1 MSCTVTFK
9 KKTSSLYLTNTLFCV
24 WVYEVELDDAAGTA
38 AEIRLGFSAHIPIED
53 PAKHPEIARLAGT
66 KLVKMDGAAIQ
77 FVSRKIDAAGA
88 GTYEVALLAPCDE
101 DEFTPVMLIGGDAAV
116 GKFEALNFGVAADGV
131 ENITQVLEGPSAAA
145 AADLDA
151 AKLAGSQPNLPYAS
165 EPFGVYQPLIGWRS
179 ELGHERLARAV
190 THRVMKAS
198 RLIGRVAAMTDDRP
212 IGTVREQSTID
223 RTGTQVGRRLAALVS
238 GHKHDWSAILRNH
251 ESSPLV
257 KATSGVLKEFRD
269 STPPPSLTRM
279 QRSSD
284 SAVAHRDVDQEIE
297 QEASMATTLQ
307 YLGEKAPDALSEMFR
322 PGMSGFARVI
332 ASVGLFTENHPAKS
346 AFLSP
351 IGILHLFR
359 EYFFQ
364 LGTFL
369 GPPVGHVWISPGGT
383 VELVEVNTRRVLV
396 ERTTEQSTETV
407 SKSELDETNK
417 DELSD
422 AVKTE
427 NANDMKLGVGATASG
442 GVTGIFQASGSAS
455 FNLDVSRKQ
464 AQEQTHKKMR
474 EQSAK
479 LSSEVRQN
487 FKTTFRT
494 VTETTDT
501 SSRRYVLQ
509 NTSPRL
515 VSYELSRKMRKVAV
529 QVQDLGE
536 RLCWQLYVDN
546 PGDPLGTGEFVHAT
560 AAALDPGLKVPE
572 QKPYAANQQKTFSS
586 ALPFIQ
592 IHGGDDDTENTYE
605 TSGDN
610 ADHGIFEPDVGKSDI
625 IQFKFD
631 VKCPPAPPG
640 FSLTQVS
647 ALDFHGA
654 EVKWDPN
661 LNVDIANQQFTIR
674 LTFANFGGKTQLPYD
689 ATLVYEQTKDGKD
702 AIDKENAASK
712 AVYDDQVAQAKEK
725 QFYETLRTRLKLV
738 GQVRPRPQDDL
749 REEERTM
756 VYRSIIARLY
766 GSEAGWTNDDYH
778 VASEMI
784 RYFFDVDSMLYFV
797 APDWWR
803 PRHQQLSSMNDKGE
817 LQPTIIAEPA
827 LSDRLALQGKHFYIA
842 PGHRPY
848 YLITEETTPAPLGS
862 SLGWLIQLDGDVHR
876 NAFLNSPW
884 VKAVLPIRPGRER
897 DAISFLQ
904 RPEVAATDGL
914 DEDYPFDAANDPAA
928 YKGLTIKEVLFKIAD
943 KIADEYK
950 ASLTP
955 VKVDPT
961 DVNSKLALP
970 TETVFAH
977 GFDPLEG
984 GIAFG
989 ADAFKVFS
997 QWIEVLPT
1005 DQVVAT
1011 EYSLKGL

>member
-9 KKTSSLYLTNTLFCV
+9 KKASALYLANTPFCV
-24 WVYEVELDDAAGTA
+24 WVYEVQLDAALAAT
-38 AEIRLGFSAHIPIED
+38 AEIRLGFSTHIPIED
-53 PAKHPEIARLAGT
+53 PAKHPQIAALAGT
-66 KLVKMDGAAIQ
+66 KLIKEDGAAIQ
-77 FVSRKIDAAGA
+77 FVSRETGA
-88 GTYEVALLAPCDE
+88 VGAYEVALLAPCDE
-101 DEFTPVMLIGGDAAV
+101 DEFTPIMLMSAEAAGGE
-116 GKFEALNFGVAADGV
+116 FQALNFGTAAGGV

-145 AADLDA
+145 APDLDTANA
-151 AKLAGSQPNLPYAS
+151 AASQPNLPYAI

-179 ELGHERLARAV
+179 ELGHERLAKAV
-190 THRVMKAS
+190 TIRVMNAS
-198 RLIGRVAAMTDDRP
+198 RLVGRVAPMTDERP
-212 IGTVREQSTID
+212 IGTVREQSTVD

-238 GHKHDWSAILRNH
+238 GRDGQDWSAILRND
-251 ESSPLV
+251 ESSPLGE
-257 KATSGVLKEFRD
+257 ATRHVLNAFRE
-269 STPPPSLTRM
+269 STRPPSLARTQHSRE
-279 QRSSD
+279 D
-284 SAVAHRDVDQEIE
+284 PFAHRDTDREIE
-297 QEASMATTLQ
+297 QEASMATVLH
-307 YLGEKAPDALSEMFR
+307 YISEKAPAAIQQMFR
-322 PGMSGFARVI
+322 RGISSFDRVI
-332 ASVGLFTENHPAKS
+332 AGIGMFTDNHPAKS

-364 LGTFL
+364 LATFL

-396 ERTTEQSTETV
+396 ERSIEQSTETV
-407 SKSELDETNK
+407 SKTELDQTDK

-422 AVKTE
+422 AVKAE

-442 GVTGIFQASGSAS
+442 GITGIFQASGSAS

-487 FKTTFRT
+487 YKTTFRT

-509 NTSPRL
+509 NTSARL

-529 QVQDLGE
+529 QVQDLGQ

-546 PGDPLGTGEFVHAT
+546 PGDPLGIGEFVHAT
-560 AAALDPGLKVPE
+560 AEALDPSIKVPE
-572 QKPYAANQQKTFSS
+572 QKPYPANQQKSFSS
-586 ALPFIQ
+586 SIPFILYQ
-592 IHGGDDDTENTYE
+592 GADDDAEDTYE
-605 TSGDN
+605 TSGAN
-610 ADHGIFEPDVGKSDI
+610 ADHGIFSPDVGKDDI

-631 VKCPPAPPG
+631 IKCPPAPPG
-640 FSLTQVS
+640 FVLSQVS
-647 ALDFHGA
+647 ALDFHGGQ
-654 EVKWDPN
+654 VKWDPD
-661 LNVDIANQQFTIR
+661 LKVDTANEQFTIR
-674 LTFANFGGKTQLPYD
+674 LTFANFGGKQQLPFD
-689 ATLVYEQTKDGKD
+689 ATLVYEATKEAKD

-712 AVYDDQVAQAKEK
+712 AVYDDQVALAKEK
-725 QFYETLRTRLKLV
+725 QFYDTLRTRLKLV

-749 REEERTM
+749 REEERSM
-756 VYRSIIARLY
+756 VYRTIIARLY

-827 LSDRLALQGKHFYIA
+827 LSARVAHFGKHVYFR

-848 YLITEETTPAPLGS
+848 YLITEETTPAPQGA
-862 SLGWLIQLDGDVHR
+862 SLGWLIQLDGDTHR

-897 DAISFLQ
+897 DAIAFLQ
-904 RPEVAATDGL
+904 RPEVAGTDGL
-914 DEDYPFDAANDPAA
+914 TEAYPFDAASDPADYA
-928 YKGLTIKEVLFKIAD
+928 GLTIKQVLFKIAD

-955 VKVDPT
+955 VKVDLA

-989 ADAFKVFS
+989 PDAFKVFS